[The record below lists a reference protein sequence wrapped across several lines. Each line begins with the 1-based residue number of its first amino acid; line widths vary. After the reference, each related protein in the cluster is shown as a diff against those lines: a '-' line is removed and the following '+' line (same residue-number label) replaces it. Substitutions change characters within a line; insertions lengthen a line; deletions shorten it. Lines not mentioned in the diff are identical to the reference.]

1 MTLIPEI
8 DEQASR
14 DNARRLLKQFRR
26 LARMAGRPLV
36 DVKSPTITDMPKA
49 HPFGNGVE
57 IKMTDTFDAQ
67 SEVDTILQ
75 AMALLSP
82 DSFWVLYYSYCTP
95 EVLNGFEIAARLNVD
110 NDKVVDYMKR
120 KALLQFAEAYPNQ
133 LLLQFREY

>member
-14 DNARRLLKQFRR
+14 DNARSLLKQFRR
-26 LARMAGRPLV
+26 LARMAGRPLI

-49 HPFGNGVE
+49 HPFGNGIE

-67 SEVDTILQ
+67 GEVDTILR
-75 AMALLSP
+75 AMALLNP
-82 DSFWVLYYSYCTP
+82 ESFWVLYYSYCTP
-95 EVLNGFEIAARLNVD
+95 EVLTGFEIADRLNVD

-133 LLLQFREY
+133 TLLQFREY

>member
-14 DNARRLLKQFRR
+14 DNARGLLKQFRR
-26 LARMAGRPLV
+26 LARMAGRPLI

-67 SEVDTILQ
+67 SAVDTILR
-75 AMALLSP
+75 AMALLNP
-82 DSFWVLYYSYCTP
+82 ESFWVLYYSYCTP
-95 EVLNGFEIAARLNVD
+95 EVLTGFEIAARLNVD

-120 KALLQFAEAYPNQ
+120 KALLQFAESYPNQ
-133 LLLQFREY
+133 MLLQFREY